1 MMLAEAEVGH
11 QVAKPA
17 FAKAV
22 PGLREALIDAQFQ
35 LTQSRRFAA
44 IMILSGVS
52 GAGKSEAVSR
62 LLTWMDPR
70 YIDALAIGRDESDE
84 QRLRPYMWRFWQI
97 LPPKGRI
104 TILFEH
110 WYTLPVRQHALN
122 EISDAELGERLA
134 EINRF
139 EQMLTNE
146 DVLLMKYHL
155 HISRKDQRR
164 RLEKF
169 AGDPRMRWRLTEED
183 ALYVKY
189 YKAVMESMEE
199 TLRLTSHGHAPW
211 IVIEATDRRYRELAL
226 GQSWLQA
233 LRDRLDAPAVRA
245 KPREAHASEPAP
257 SPDARSVLS
266 ALDLRSCVAPRSYP
280 DKLVTL
286 QGKLALLT
294 RDKAFGKH
302 SLILV
307 FEGSDAAGKGGTI
320 RRVAHGIDPRLYHIV
335 PVAKPSDEEAAHPY
349 LWRFWRHVPRRGR
362 VAIFD
367 RSWYGRVL
375 VERVEELCDPA
386 DWGRAYGEINDFEAD
401 LAAHGTIIVKFWL
414 AISKEE
420 QLRRFKERER
430 RPFKRF
436 KITKEDW
443 RNRERW
449 ADYERAVDDMVAR
462 TSTDLAPWTL
472 VEAEDKRFAHL
483 KVLKTVCDRLEAA
496 L

>member
-1 MMLAEAEVGH
+1 
-11 QVAKPA
+11 
-17 FAKAV
+17 
-22 PGLREALIDAQFQ
+22 
-35 LTQSRRFAA
+35 
-44 IMILSGVS
+44 
-52 GAGKSEAVSR
+52 
-62 LLTWMDPR
+62 
-70 YIDALAIGRDESDE
+70 
-84 QRLRPYMWRFWQI
+84 
-97 LPPKGRI
+97 
-104 TILFEH
+104 
-110 WYTLPVRQHALN
+110 
-122 EISDAELGERLA
+122 
-134 EINRF
+134 
-139 EQMLTNE
+139 
-146 DVLLMKYHL
+146 MKYHL
-155 HISRKDQRR
+155 HISRKNQRR

-169 AGDPRMRWRLTEED
+169 AGDRRLQWRMTEED

-189 YKAVMESMEE
+189 YKAVMESLEAA
-199 TLRLTSHGHAPW
+199 LRLTSHGHAPW

-233 LRDRLDAPAVRA
+233 LRGRLDAPPVRP
-245 KPREAHASEPAP
+245 KPRNAPASEVPPA
-257 SPDARSVLS
+257 PDARSVLS
-266 ALDLRSCVAPRSYP
+266 ALDLGSCVAPRSYP
-280 DKLVTL
+280 EKLETL
-286 QGKLALLT
+286 QGKLAMLT

-302 SLILV
+302 ALILV
-307 FEGSDAAGKGGTI
+307 FEGADAAGKGGTI
-320 RRVAHGIDPRLYHIV
+320 RRVAHGIDPRLYRIV

-386 DWGRAYGEINDFEAD
+386 DWARAYGEINDFEAD
-401 LAAHGTIIVKFWL
+401 LAADRTIVVKFWL

-449 ADYERAVDDMVAR
+449 EDYERAVDDMVAR